1 MPSFTTPYKCGDGL
15 SSALEVFKMG
25 GFVPACHTQTS
36 VEVAKLEIEMKKR
49 IDGSYKPTNY
59 FWAYDRGIRL
69 ASNIKGAERKALYER
84 LLKEGDSGACD
95 ELLTQSSLT
104 VEQRRMANV
113 HPAFMGGEYLP
124 DCDSSEVEIA
134 RITIASTTQ
143 DVTCVYAKRVTG
155 GIDYRVV
162 DEYEGMTL
170 DDETTHYKTEPMAL
184 SELVQFFMTA
194 WDLRMV
200 LAANFVE
207 NGYPRSYARG
217 SIVDASSSFY
227 AEFGDAMDNFV
238 EDWICA
244 AHK

>member
-1 MPSFTTPYKCGDGL
+1 
-15 SSALEVFKMG
+15 
-25 GFVPACHTQTS
+25 
-36 VEVAKLEIEMKKR
+36 MKKR
-49 IDGSYKPTNY
+49 IDQSYRPTNY

-104 VEQRRMANV
+104 AEQRRRANV

-124 DCDSSEVEIA
+124 DCDSNEVEIA

-143 DVTCVYAKRVTG
+143 DVTCVYAKRVAG

-170 DDETTHYKTEPMAL
+170 DDETARRTSEPMAL

-200 LAANFVE
+200 LDANFVE
-207 NGYPRSYARG
+207 NCYPRSYARG
-217 SIVDASSSFY
+217 FIVDASSSFY
-227 AEFGDAMDNFV
+227 AQFGNAMDNFV
-238 EDWICA
+238 EDWI
-244 AHK
+244 KSKFK

>member
-1 MPSFTTPYKCGDGL
+1 
-15 SSALEVFKMG
+15 MG

-36 VEVAKLEIEMKKR
+36 VEVAKLEIEVKKR

-170 DDETTHYKTEPMAL
+170 DDETTHHTTEPMAL

-200 LAANFVE
+200 LDANFVE
-207 NGYPRSYARG
+207 HGYPRSHARG
-217 SIVDASSSFY
+217 FIVDASSSFY
-227 AEFGDAMDNFV
+227 AQFGDAMDNFV
-238 EDWICA
+238 EDWIRS
-244 AHK
+244 KSK

>member
-1 MPSFTTPYKCGDGL
+1 
-15 SSALEVFKMG
+15 
-25 GFVPACHTQTS
+25 
-36 VEVAKLEIEMKKR
+36 MKKR
-49 IDGSYKPTNY
+49 IDKSYRPANY

-95 ELLTQSSLT
+95 EIFMQPSLT
-104 VEQRRMANV
+104 VEQRRMANT

-124 DCDSSEVEIA
+124 DCDPNEVEIA

-143 DVTCVYAKRVTG
+143 DVTCVYAKRVSG

-170 DDETTHYKTEPMAL
+170 DDESIHRTTDPLTLSELVQFFMAL
-184 SELVQFFMTA
+184 SELIKFFMTA

-200 LAANFVE
+200 LDANFVD
-207 NGYPRSYARG
+207 NGYPRNHARG
-217 SIVDASSSFY
+217 FIVDASSSFY
-227 AEFGDAMDNFV
+227 AQFGNAMDNYV
-238 EDWICA
+238 ENWIRVA
-244 AHK
+244 RKQITL

>member
-1 MPSFTTPYKCGDGL
+1 
-15 SSALEVFKMG
+15 
-25 GFVPACHTQTS
+25 
-36 VEVAKLEIEMKKR
+36 MKKR
-49 IDGSYKPTNY
+49 IDKSYRPTNY

-104 VEQRRMANV
+104 AEQRRRANV

-124 DCDSSEVEIA
+124 DCDSNEVEIA

-143 DVTCVYAKRVTG
+143 DVTCVYAKRVAG

-170 DDETTHYKTEPMAL
+170 DDETARRTSEPMAL

-200 LAANFVE
+200 LDANFVE
-207 NGYPRSYARG
+207 NCYPRSHARG
-217 SIVDASSSFY
+217 FIVDASSSFY
-227 AEFGDAMDNFV
+227 AQFGDAMDNFV
-238 EDWICA
+238 EDWI
-244 AHK
+244 KSKFK

>member
-1 MPSFTTPYKCGDGL
+1 
-15 SSALEVFKMG
+15 MG
-25 GFVPACHTQTS
+25 GFIPNCHTQTS
-36 VEVAKLEIEMKKR
+36 VKVAKLEIEMKKR
-49 IDGSYKPTNY
+49 IDQSYRPTNY

-104 VEQRRMANV
+104 VEQRRRANV

-124 DCDSSEVEIA
+124 DCDPNEVEIA

-143 DVTCVYAKRVTG
+143 DVTCVYAKKVTG

-170 DDETTHYKTEPMAL
+170 DDETTRRTSEPMAL

-200 LAANFVE
+200 LDANFVE
-207 NGYPRSYARG
+207 NCYPRSHARG
-217 SIVDASSSFY
+217 FIVDASSSFY
-227 AEFGDAMDNFV
+227 AQFGDAMDNFV
-238 EDWICA
+238 EDWI
-244 AHK
+244 KSKFK

>member
-1 MPSFTTPYKCGDGL
+1 
-15 SSALEVFKMG
+15 
-25 GFVPACHTQTS
+25 
-36 VEVAKLEIEMKKR
+36 MKKR
-49 IDGSYKPTNY
+49 IDGSYRPTNY
-59 FWAYDRGIRL
+59 FWAYDRDIRL

-84 LLKEGDSGACD
+84 LLKEGDSAACD

-104 VEQRRMANV
+104 VEQRRRANV

-124 DCDSSEVEIA
+124 DCDPNEVEIA

-143 DVTCVYAKRVTG
+143 DVTCVYAKRVAG

-170 DDETTHYKTEPMAL
+170 DDETARRTSEPMAL

-200 LAANFVE
+200 LDANFVE
-207 NGYPRSYARG
+207 NGYPRSHARG
-217 SIVDASSSFY
+217 FIVDASSSFY
-227 AEFGDAMDNFV
+227 AEFGNAMDNYV
-238 EDWICA
+238 EDWVRSES
-244 AHK
+244 KWDV

>member
-1 MPSFTTPYKCGDGL
+1 
-15 SSALEVFKMG
+15 
-25 GFVPACHTQTS
+25 
-36 VEVAKLEIEMKKR
+36 MKKR

-84 LLKEGDSGACD
+84 LLKECDSGACN
-95 ELLTQSSLT
+95 ELLMQTSLT
-104 VEQRRMANV
+104 VEQRRMANT
-113 HPAFMGGEYLP
+113 HPASMGGEYLP

-170 DDETTHYKTEPMAL
+170 DDETTHYKTEYMAL

-200 LAANFVE
+200 LDANFVD
-207 NGYPRSYARG
+207 NGYPRSRARG
-217 SIVDASSSFY
+217 FIVDASSSFY
-227 AEFGDAMDNFV
+227 AQFGDAMNNFV
-238 EDWICA
+238 EDWIRS
-244 AHK
+244 KSK

>member
-1 MPSFTTPYKCGDGL
+1 
-15 SSALEVFKMG
+15 MG
-25 GFVPACHTQTS
+25 GFIPTCHAQTF
-36 VEVAKLEIEMKKR
+36 VEVAKLEITVKKR
-49 IDGSYKPTNY
+49 IDESYRPTNY

-104 VEQRRMANV
+104 VEQRRMANT

-124 DCDSSEVEIA
+124 DCDANEVEIA

-170 DDETTHYKTEPMAL
+170 DDETARRTSEPMAL
-184 SELVQFFMTA
+184 SELVQFFMAA

-200 LAANFVE
+200 LGANFVE
-207 NGYPRSYARG
+207 NGYPRSHARG
-217 SIVDASSSFY
+217 FILDASSSFY
-227 AEFGDAMDNFV
+227 AQFGDAMDNFIA
-238 EDWICA
+238 DWVRS
-244 AHK
+244 KSK

>member
-1 MPSFTTPYKCGDGL
+1 
-15 SSALEVFKMG
+15 MG

-170 DDETTHYKTEPMAL
+170 DDETTHHTTEPMAL

-200 LAANFVE
+200 LDANFVE
-207 NGYPRSYARG
+207 HGYPRSHARG
-217 SIVDASSSFY
+217 FIVDASSSFY
-227 AEFGDAMDNFV
+227 AQFGDAMDNFV
-238 EDWICA
+238 EDWIRS
-244 AHK
+244 KSK